1 MRGKGVL
8 LEVETVEEGFL
19 LKRENAIL
27 KKWPR
32 ERRGIYSL
40 ERGGGVGGEGFMSRR
55 RDRNEEFRDC
65 WSA

>member
-32 ERRGIYSL
+32 ERSGI
-40 ERGGGVGGEGFMSRR
+40 
-55 RDRNEEFRDC
+55 
-65 WSA
+65 